1 MKTVWIYVNTSK
13 YVGDVDHI
21 KVFASEQAAEKWLAE
36 NDPEGVAFE
45 YPSSELARNDLLG
58 AVVCL
63 RVPDLT
69 RSAGININER
79 LLLRGRKDR
88 LG

>member
-1 MKTVWIYVNTSK
+1 MVLKTIPRAWRSST
-13 YVGDVDHI
+13 
-21 KVFASEQAAEKWLAE
+21 
-36 NDPEGVAFE
+36 
-45 YPSSELARNDLLG
+45 PSSELARNDLLG

-63 RVPDLT
+63 PVPDLT

>member
-1 MKTVWIYVNTSK
+1 MIYW
-13 YVGDVDHI
+13 
-21 KVFASEQAAEKWLAE
+21 AR
-36 NDPEGVAFE
+36 VA
-45 YPSSELARNDLLG
+45 
-58 AVVCL
+58 CL
-63 RVPDLT
+63 PVPNLT